1 MPESMGKNFDDRILK
16 SPLTV
21 GRPRKEPGP
30 DVNNSPVAVPDDPLR
45 IIPDNS
51 KRMTRRDD

>member
-1 MPESMGKNFDDRILK
+1 MTEQMGRSFDDKILK

-30 DVNNSPVAVPDDPLR
+30 DVNNSPVMAPDDPLR
-45 IIPDNS
+45 LIPANS
-51 KRMTRRDD
+51 KKAGQRGE